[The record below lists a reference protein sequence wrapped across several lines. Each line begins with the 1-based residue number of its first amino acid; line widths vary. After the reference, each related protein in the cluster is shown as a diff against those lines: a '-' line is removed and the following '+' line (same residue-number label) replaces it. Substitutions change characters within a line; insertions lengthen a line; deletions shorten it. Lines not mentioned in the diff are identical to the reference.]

1 MFAGSCIGVIL
12 LVVILEALRRLG
24 REYDR
29 FIVKRARLRYMY
41 LSDSASSLNA
51 GHTTGTNNQTE
62 SQKVQTSGANGQNGQ
77 GKHGNSETDLIT
89 PAPQQSVDAKATGDA
104 HQCVPITTA
113 VAFSS
118 TSAAPAQANFGP
130 YRPSI
135 VEQLVR
141 ALLHMVQFA
150 VAYFVMLMAMYYNG
164 YIIICIF
171 IGAFVGSLIFSWEPV
186 SLSKE

>member
-12 LVVILEALRRLG
+12 LVIILEALRRLG

-29 FIVKRARLRYMY
+29 FIVKRARLRYIY
-41 LSDSASSLNA
+41 LSDSSSSSSNGL
-51 GHTTGTNNQTE
+51 TNGANKQAE
-62 SQKVQTSGANGQNGQ
+62 SQKVPLSGTNGQDGQ
-77 GKHGNSETDLIT
+77 GDHASDTDSIT
-89 PAPQQSVDAKATGDA
+89 PVPQQSIDAKAPGKV
-104 HQCVPITTA
+104 HQRMKTPTA
-113 VAFSS
+113 VAFKD
-118 TSAAPAQANFGP
+118 TVPAPAQSNFGP

-150 VAYFVMLMAMYYNG
+150 VAYFIMLLAMYYNG
-164 YIIICIF
+164 YFIICIF

-186 SLSKE
+186 SLAKE